1 MTRYIVTEL
10 EGWAIG
16 TSQSSGSSGKL
27 KGLSCHVIDTLVNRR
42 VVATYR
48 TEDLRGG
55 TPMYAKRSRVRSQAQ
70 QHADRLNGE
79 RVAA

>member
-1 MTRYIVTEL
+1 MTRYIVTEI

-16 TSQSSGSSGKL
+16 SLQSAGSNNL

-70 QHADRLNGE
+70 QHDDRLNSE